1 MNKII
6 VFAVIYFVAVYY
18 LTSSNSMSYSAAF
31 AVVGGGLALQLV
43 ERANGESE

>member
-18 LTSSNSMSYSAAF
+18 LTNSNGMSYSAAF
-31 AVVGGGLALQLV
+31 SVAGAGLV
-43 ERANGESE
+43 HHFIENPNESR

>member
-18 LTSSNSMSYSAAF
+18 LTNSNAMSYSAAL
-31 AVVGGGLALQLV
+31 AVVGGGLVHHFMENQD
-43 ERANGESE
+43 ESR

>member
-18 LTSSNSMSYSAAF
+18 LTNSNAMSYSAAF
-31 AVVGGGLALQLV
+31 AVVGGGLALQIV
-43 ERANGESE
+43 KRSNGEPE